1 MEITNVRV
9 TKNKEML
16 RKSSIRAFVE
26 ITLDDVFVVR
36 NLKLIEGKKGIFLAF
51 PSQVH
56 KSGARSDIAF
66 PIKKEFR
73 QKIVDAVMDVYYNS
87 KEDHP
92 GKAETQE
99 VQKESEPKQG
109 DKSQTPNSKTETK
122 EN

>member
-26 ITLDDVFVVR
+26 ITLDDEFVVR

-51 PSQVH
+51 PSQMR
-56 KSGARSDIAF
+56 KSGARNDVAF

-73 QKIVDAVMDVYYNS
+73 QKIVDAVMDVYNS
-87 KEDHP
+87 QEDQP
-92 GKAETQE
+92 NKTETQKKTE
-99 VQKESEPKQG
+99 AKQ
-109 DKSQTPNSKTETK
+109 DNKPQASNQETETK
-122 EN
+122 EK